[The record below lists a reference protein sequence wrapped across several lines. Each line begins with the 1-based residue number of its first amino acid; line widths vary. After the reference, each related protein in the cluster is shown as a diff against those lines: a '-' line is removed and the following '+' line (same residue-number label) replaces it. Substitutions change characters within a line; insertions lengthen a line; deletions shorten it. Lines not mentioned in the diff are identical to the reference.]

1 MRSHKYIAKIG
12 SGTNARYFYTQEE
25 YDAYR
30 NSISRPHS
38 RTPKYAK
45 TWYGATETATV
56 SKGNKVGLKT
66 GIRKA
71 KKGTPVSGAPSEHV
85 TSSLKNAGVKGRE
98 NLQAKHDKFNTA
110 YEKMKRDNEA
120 EKEWQASQKKKK
132 AKRKKRIKNLVNGI
146 FGG

>member
-71 KKGTPVSGAPSEHV
+71 KKGTPVSGAPSEHLV
-85 TSSLKNAGVKGRE
+85 TRCFFFYMCLSNLELDANSEVVRSRLHDGIVFQSIAEISLLDEFQTCAP
-98 NLQAKHDKFNTA
+98 
-110 YEKMKRDNEA
+110 
-120 EKEWQASQKKKK
+120 
-132 AKRKKRIKNLVNGI
+132 
-146 FGG
+146 